1 MGDTRFGLDV
11 ENFDLYFEKLVPL
24 ISQPAKEAIPK
35 DVLFKM
41 RRNRLSFLG
50 KLWVLF
56 RCLRKRIWIVVEE
69 EDGGLS
75 VEDFVELREAIKRR
89 DYGISKA
96 EGLVS
101 SGTFITASKELGDT
115 FDYLNRLS
123 TSGAYN
129 FIQRAKNKI
138 QSKTAERN
146 EQMEFICRFLT
157 HYESSRKKIML
168 STRIEMAEWLVLIYL
183 YNGKE
188 MPGSPI
194 WKEVYKFSYN
204 SSQTKIKVAYGT
216 LQNRNYIERIG
227 IGKFT
232 KFKITPLGRAAVNEV
247 MDKFVLNC

>member
-11 ENFDLYFEKLVPL
+11 ENFNLYFEKLVPL

-41 RRNRLSFLG
+41 RRNKLSFFG

-69 EDGGLS
+69 EEGGLS
-75 VEDFVELREAIKRR
+75 VEEFVELREAIKRR
-89 DYGISKA
+89 DYGVPKA
-96 EGLVS
+96 EGLIS

-146 EQMEFICRFLT
+146 EQMEFICRFLV
-157 HYESSRKKIML
+157 HYESNRKRIVLNTK
-168 STRIEMAEWLVLIYL
+168 IEMAEWLVLIYL

-188 MPGSPI
+188 MQGSPI
-194 WKEVYKFSYN
+194 WKEVYKYSYN

-216 LQNRNYIERIG
+216 LQNRNYIEKIG
-227 IGKFT
+227 VGKFT
-232 KFKITPLGRAAVNEV
+232 KFKITPLGRAAINEV